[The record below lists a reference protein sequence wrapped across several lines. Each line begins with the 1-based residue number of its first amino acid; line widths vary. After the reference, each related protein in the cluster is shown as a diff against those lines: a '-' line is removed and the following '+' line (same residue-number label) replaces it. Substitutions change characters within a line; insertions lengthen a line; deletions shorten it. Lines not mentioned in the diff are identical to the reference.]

1 MAMYVYSTAGEPVGF
16 VHELFIYDLGGTPR
30 GRIVGSRVHRLDGTY
45 VGEWFKE
52 MVVERPTGRP
62 RSIPATAV
70 PAARPSPGSS
80 FWRRCIVHHGYPDA
94 FHLLMEEAGPVYSEA
109 AE

>member
-16 VHELFIYDLGGTPR
+16 VHELFIYDLKGTPR
-30 GRIVGSRVHRLDGTY
+30 GRIMGSRVHRLDGTY

-52 MVVERPTGRP
+52 MVVERPSARP
-62 RSIPATAV
+62 RSIPAMAI
-70 PAARPSPGSS
+70 PAPRTSPGSS
-80 FWRRCIVHHGYPDA
+80 FWRRCVVHHGYPDA